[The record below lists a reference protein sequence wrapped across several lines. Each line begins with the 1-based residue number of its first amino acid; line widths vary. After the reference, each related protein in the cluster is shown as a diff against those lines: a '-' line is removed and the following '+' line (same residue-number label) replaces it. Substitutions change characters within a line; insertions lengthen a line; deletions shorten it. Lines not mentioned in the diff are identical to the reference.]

1 MTKVTFKNKIE
12 IYFCVVKISSIL
24 ISILFLVITLANSL
38 KIAGTIGYYAI
49 FTEDFIESYCVNKER
64 PELNCDGKCELSK
77 LLMRETSNEA
87 PPINLDLLKT
97 EIVLFLVSSAS
108 FDLNYQ
114 SEVRST
120 NPLYLNLYN
129 FSFIQKTIQP
139 PEV

>member
-1 MTKVTFKNKIE
+1 M
-12 IYFCVVKISSIL
+12 KISSLL

-49 FTEDFIESYCVNKER
+49 FTEDFIENYCVNKER

-77 LLMRETSNEA
+77 MLMKETSDDA

-97 EIVLFLVSSAS
+97 ENILFLASSVS

-114 SEVRST
+114 SEIRIT
-120 NPLYLNLYN
+120 NPQYINLYD
-129 FSFIQKTIQP
+129 FSFTQKTIQP

>member
-1 MTKVTFKNKIE
+1 M
-12 IYFCVVKISSIL
+12 
-24 ISILFLVITLANSL
+24 ANSL

-49 FTEDFIESYCVNKER
+49 FTEDFIENYCVNKER

-77 LLMRETSNEA
+77 MLMKETSDDA

-97 EIVLFLVSSAS
+97 ENILFLASSVS

-114 SEVRST
+114 SEIRIT
-120 NPLYLNLYN
+120 NPQYINLYD
-129 FSFIQKTIQP
+129 FSFTQKTIQP